1 MKIPGMI
8 RKVDEL
14 GRIVI
19 PHAVRQALDIHS
31 GDQLELI
38 CGEDCLVLRK
48 FPAACVFCGCN
59 SELMVYQEKH
69 ICRCCLQDLRRV

>member
-19 PHAVRQALDIHS
+19 PHEVRKAMDIHS

-38 CGEDCLVLRK
+38 CGEDGLVLRK
-48 FPAACVFCGCN
+48 FPVACVFCGGK
-59 SELMVYQEKH
+59 SELMLYQEKH
-69 ICRCCLQDLRRV
+69 ICRRCLQELRRV